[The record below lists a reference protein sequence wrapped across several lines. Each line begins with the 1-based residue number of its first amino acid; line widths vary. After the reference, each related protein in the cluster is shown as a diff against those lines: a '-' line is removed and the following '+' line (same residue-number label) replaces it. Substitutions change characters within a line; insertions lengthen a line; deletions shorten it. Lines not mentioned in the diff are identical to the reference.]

1 MAMKKVQSGDPLVIP
16 AGTFNTFVDA
26 ARDFQQRQRSQ
37 QQRPCSSFTD
47 RSTVLLRNDSGAG
60 RSRFS
65 VLEVDG
71 VVIGP
76 GDNLESFQNTPAVTG
91 VTPTEDHAGRFAI
104 LLDPIEAGEIGRA
117 LLAGVCP
124 CQVDVTDE
132 EHRYAAPT
140 DGDASKLTS
149 AESGPA
155 HLLWADT
162 GTGTKWCLVRLGGPA
177 PTAGGDAAIKI
188 VSKYYRIAPN
198 YCDTI
203 IVDNSVDWRT
213 QSIQWYIRHATSKA
227 NLETDVGQT
236 CAGGSAVGQATP
248 AIGGQ
253 FTLVNGLET
262 EAGGG
267 NDVDVFI
274 MNADWGS
281 FSAGD
286 LVLDANSNG
295 DESFVHVLVVSYATT
310 DANAVF
316 ENLTP

>member
-1 MAMKKVQSGDPLVIP
+1 MAMEKVQSGDPLVIP
-16 AGTFNTFVDA
+16 AGTFNTFIDA

-37 QQRPCSSFTD
+37 QQRPHSSFTD

-132 EHRYAAPT
+132 EHQFAAPT

-155 HLLWADT
+155 HILWADT
-162 GTGTKWCLVRLGGPA
+162 GIGTKWCLVRLGGPA
-177 PTAGGDAAIKI
+177 PTAGVGPVGGYWEITITGTGTMQLDAGEWKDVVVTHWGRATDEWGNMLDGVQIVDHGGAWPVDDMGTDRSLARTYYEHGADHWFQLEWDDAAHSTGRLYIDGSNYGLYMEVTDYTDISI
-188 VSKYYRIAPN
+188 VRY
-198 YCDTI
+198 
-203 IVDNSVDWRT
+203 
-213 QSIQWYIRHATSKA
+213 
-227 NLETDVGQT
+227 
-236 CAGGSAVGQATP
+236 QATASQP
-248 AIGGQ
+248 QIGS
-253 FTLVNGLET
+253 
-262 EAGGG
+262 
-267 NDVDVFI
+267 I
-274 MNADWGS
+274 
-281 FSAGD
+281 
-286 LVLDANSNG
+286 
-295 DESFVHVLVVSYATT
+295 
-310 DANAVF
+310 
-316 ENLTP
+316 PP